1 MADSS
6 SNTNDISC
14 TYCGKKGRIQFSTFD
29 STSVFLPKN
38 PNPKV
43 KHVCV
48 ECAGK
53 RGRLSF
59 PAAEVGALSLP
70 QTGEVSFPK
79 K

>member
-1 MADSS
+1 MADDP
-6 SNTNDISC
+6 SNTNDDSC
-14 TYCGKKGRIQFSTFD
+14 TYCGQKGHIQFSTFD

-38 PNPKV
+38 PNPKA
-43 KHVCV
+43 KHFCV

-59 PAAEVGALSLP
+59 APGDGALSFP
-70 QTGEVSFPK
+70 QAGEVSLTK